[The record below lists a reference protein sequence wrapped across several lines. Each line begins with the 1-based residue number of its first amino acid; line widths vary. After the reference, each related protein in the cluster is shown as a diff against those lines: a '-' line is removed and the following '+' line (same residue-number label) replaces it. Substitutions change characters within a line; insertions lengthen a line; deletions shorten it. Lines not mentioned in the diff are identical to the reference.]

1 MEVEGEEKVEGEEQ
15 LSSKALT
22 ARLAA
27 KELETLQVGPMS
39 SATCRIFQLLY
50 QVRLECQQIYTE
62 NQRLRDEYKQLKQL
76 SSPKKF
82 LELQKEVEHLHWQ
95 LNKME
100 NSRKLYELAT
110 GQLVTFLEQVFD
122 GKVWNP
128 DLAVERS
135 LPSDGE

>member
-1 MEVEGEEKVEGEEQ
+1 M
-15 LSSKALT
+15 
-22 ARLAA
+22 
-27 KELETLQVGPMS
+27 
-39 SATCRIFQLLY
+39 
-50 QVRLECQQIYTE
+50 RLECQQIYTE

-110 GQLVTFLEQVFD
+110 GQLVTFLEQVF
-122 GKVWNP
+122 GHVVWNLVQICRLKGP
-128 DLAVERS
+128 CPGTGSKRFTRVWNGR
-135 LPSDGE
+135 

>member
-1 MEVEGEEKVEGEEQ
+1 MPPSIGVANS
-15 LSSKALT
+15 L
-22 ARLAA
+22 
-27 KELETLQVGPMS
+27 
-39 SATCRIFQLLY
+39 IH

-62 NQRLRDEYKQLKQL
+62 NQHLRDEYKQLKQL

-110 GQLVTFLEQVFD
+110 GQLVTFLEQVF
-122 GKVWNP
+122 GHARLEFSP
-128 DLAVERS
+128 DLPVEGS
-135 LPSDGE
+135 LPWERE

>member
-1 MEVEGEEKVEGEEQ
+1 M
-15 LSSKALT
+15 
-22 ARLAA
+22 
-27 KELETLQVGPMS
+27 
-39 SATCRIFQLLY
+39 
-50 QVRLECQQIYTE
+50 RLECQQIYTE

-110 GQLVTFLEQVFD
+110 GQLVTFLEQVS
-122 GKVWNP
+122 GHELLVWNLVQICLRLKGLCP
-128 DLAVERS
+128 GTGSKRFTRVWNGR
-135 LPSDGE
+135 

>member
-1 MEVEGEEKVEGEEQ
+1 MISLVI
-15 LSSKALT
+15 LPPCL
-22 ARLAA
+22 
-27 KELETLQVGPMS
+27 
-39 SATCRIFQLLY
+39 FLY

-110 GQLVTFLEQVFD
+110 GQLVTFLEQVFRHARLEFS
-122 GKVWNP
+122 P
-128 DLAVERS
+128 DLPVERS
-135 LPSDGE
+135 LPWDRE